1 MSDGFPH
8 ILLKKKQQFLGGLDQ
23 WPVGQAEMRSSQVPK
38 NSIIQRGILDKKK
51 GSERTPHL
59 MGSFLKLGGHPTSF
73 GQKF

>member
-1 MSDGFPH
+1 MSDGKHHF
-8 ILLKKKQQFLGGLDQ
+8 LFQKKHSFWVGWISDT
-23 WPVGQAEMRSSQVPK
+23 GQAEMRSSQVPK